1 MAVVAHFEERTKKSE
16 RRRSV
21 RRALMLGAGA
31 AGESV
36 TIRDISLTGMLLET
50 AKPML
55 VGASFEVEIPH
66 AGAVSAL
73 VVWNSG
79 EYYGCEFDRPIS
91 PAAISA
97 ALLQSP
103 PAESDRAA
111 APTPDPLAELRAL
124 NAEVECIAE
133 RLDRAIDRLTEK

>member
-1 MAVVAHFEERTKKSE
+1 MAVAAHFEEHAKKAE

-21 RRALMLGAGA
+21 RRALKLGAGA
-31 AGESV
+31 EGESV

-50 AKPML
+50 PKPML
-55 VGASFEVEIPH
+55 VGATFEVELPH

-91 PAAISA
+91 PAAVSA
-97 ALLQSP
+97 ARLQSP
-103 PAESDRAA
+103 PAEEQRS
-111 APTPDPLAELRAL
+111 APPVHDPLAELRAL
-124 NAEVECIAE
+124 NAEVEGIAE

>member
-1 MAVVAHFEERTKKSE
+1 MAVVAHFEQRTQKAE

-21 RRALMLGAGA
+21 RRALKLGAGA

-50 AKPML
+50 SKPML
-55 VGASFEVEIPH
+55 IGASFEVELPH
-66 AGAVSAL
+66 AGAVAAL

-97 ALLQSP
+97 AQLQSP
-103 PAESDRAA
+103 PPDSGQGTASA
-111 APTPDPLAELRAL
+111 PDPLAELRAL
-124 NAEVECIAE
+124 NAEVEGIAA
-133 RLDRAIDRLTEK
+133 RLDRAIERLTEK

>member
-1 MAVVAHFEERTKKSE
+1 MAVVAHFEERAQKGE

-31 AGESV
+31 AGDSV

-50 AKPML
+50 PRPML

-66 AGAVSAL
+66 TGAVSAL

-79 EYYGCEFDRPIS
+79 EFYGCEFDRPIS

-103 PAESDRAA
+103 PAGAEQET
-111 APTPDPLAELRAL
+111 APAPDPLEELRAL
-124 NAEVECIAE
+124 NAEVEAIAE

>member
-1 MAVVAHFEERTKKSE
+1 MAVVAHFEEHSEKAE

-21 RRALMLGAGA
+21 RRALKLGAGA

-50 AKPML
+50 SKPML
-55 VGASFEVEIPH
+55 VGASFEIELPH
-66 AGAVSAL
+66 SGAVSAL

-91 PAAISA
+91 PAAVSA
-97 ALLQSP
+97 ARLQGEP
-103 PAESDRAA
+103 LETEDAPHAA
-111 APTPDPLAELRAL
+111 RDPVAELRAL
-124 NAEVECIAE
+124 NAEVEEIAA

>member
-1 MAVVAHFEERTKKSE
+1 MAVVAHFEETEQKSE

-21 RRALMLGAGA
+21 RRALRLGAGA

-50 AKPML
+50 MKPML

-97 ALLQSP
+97 ARLQGEPLKASETP
-103 PAESDRAA
+103 PAAS
-111 APTPDPLAELRAL
+111 DPLAELRAL
-124 NAEVECIAE
+124 NAEVEEIAA

>member
-1 MAVVAHFEERTKKSE
+1 MAVAAHFEESGQEAE

-21 RRALMLGAGA
+21 RRSLKLGAGVA
-31 AGESV
+31 EDSV

-50 AKPML
+50 TKPML
-55 VGASFEVEIPH
+55 VGATFAVELPH

-97 ALLQSP
+97 ALLQSK
-103 PAESDRAA
+103 PADVEHPS
-111 APTPDPLAELRAL
+111 PTPDPLAELRAL
-124 NAEVECIAE
+124 NAEVEDIAA
-133 RLDRAIDRLTEK
+133 RLDRAIERLTEK

>member
-1 MAVVAHFEERTKKSE
+1 MALVAHFEERSDKAE

-31 AGESV
+31 SGQSV
-36 TIRDISLTGMLLET
+36 TICDISLTGMLLET
-50 AKPML
+50 PKPML
-55 VGASFEVEIPH
+55 VGARFEVELPN

-79 EYYGCEFDRPIS
+79 ELYGCEFDRPVS

-97 ALLQSP
+97 ARLQS
-103 PAESDRAA
+103 
-111 APTPDPLAELRAL
+111 APKEEAQGSASARDPLEELRAL
-124 NAEVECIAE
+124 NAEVEEIAA